1 MIRAGR
7 SLGEITEGERRTLER
22 YLRDT
27 RYLLDPVGWHRDV
40 LDGALWGKQREIAR
54 AIRDHRL
61 VAVHSAQ
68 DVGKSYVAAVITC
81 WWVVTHRVGDAFVIT
96 SAPTQKQVEAVLW
109 REIRRIHA
117 AADLPGTITGT
128 EWKIGGEL
136 VAMGRKPAD
145 YAQGAFQGIHAPHVL
160 LILDEAA
167 GVHQDIWTQARTQM
181 ANEGSAMLVIGNPD
195 DPASEFARVCAPGS
209 PWRVIHIDGLGSPNF
224 TGEEIP
230 EKIARQL
237 ISPAWERDM
246 AHRFG
251 EGSPIY
257 CSKVRGLFPEESED
271 ALIPLAQIRAAQ
283 DRFENAPAKAET
295 LGVDVARFGNNETVI
310 VARAGGIAWIVS
322 RARKEDTMRTV
333 GRIKL
338 AREELSASTVIVDVI
353 GVGGGVV
360 DRLKEDRVPVT
371 PFIAGEAA
379 KDPAR
384 FANAKAEANWR
395 LRERFEDGEITI
407 CRDEDLLAQLSG
419 IRYGID
425 SSQRI
430 RIESKEDARSRGVAS
445 PDIADALALCF
456 SDLAVPYIT
465 PDFSIN
471 LELYRPNP
479 WAGAGGSTLGQPFPF

>member
-1 MIRAGR
+1 MITSEGFLA
-7 SLGEITEGERRTLER
+7 EITPGKRRILER

-27 RYLLDPVGWHRDV
+27 RYFLDPVGWQRDV
-40 LDGALWGKQREIAR
+40 LGGALWGKQREIAR
-54 AIRDHRL
+54 AVRDHRL

-81 WWVVTHRVGDAFVIT
+81 WWIVTHPVGDAFVIT

-109 REIRRIHA
+109 REIRRIHSA
-117 AADLPGTITGT
+117 AELPGTITGT
-128 EWKIGGEL
+128 EWKIDGEL

-209 PWRVIHIDGLGSPNF
+209 AWNVIHIDGLGSPNF

-237 ISPAWERDM
+237 ISPAWEKDM
-246 AHRFG
+246 ARRFG

-257 CSKVRGLFPEESED
+257 CSKVRGAFPEEAED
-271 ALIPLAQIRAAQ
+271 ALIPLTQIRAAQ
-283 DRFENAPAKAET
+283 GRFETAPAKAET

-310 VARAGGIAWIVS
+310 VARAGTIAWIVS

-333 GRIKL
+333 GRIKRAL
-338 AREELSASTVIVDVI
+338 EDLSASKVIVDDI

-360 DRLKEDRVPVT
+360 DRLKEDHVPVT
-371 PFIAGEAA
+371 AFIGGEAA
-379 KDPAR
+379 RDPAR

-395 LRERFEDGEITI
+395 LRECFENDEIAI
-407 CRDEDLLAQLSG
+407 YPDEDLLEQLSG

-425 SSQRI
+425 SSARI
-430 RIESKEDARSRGVAS
+430 RIESKEDARSRGIPS
-445 PDIADALALCF
+445 PDIADALMLAF
-456 SDLAVPYIT
+456 SARAQLPLPMPISIT
-465 PDFSIN
+465 Q
-471 LELYRPNP
+471 ENP
-479 WAGAGGSTLGQPFPF
+479 